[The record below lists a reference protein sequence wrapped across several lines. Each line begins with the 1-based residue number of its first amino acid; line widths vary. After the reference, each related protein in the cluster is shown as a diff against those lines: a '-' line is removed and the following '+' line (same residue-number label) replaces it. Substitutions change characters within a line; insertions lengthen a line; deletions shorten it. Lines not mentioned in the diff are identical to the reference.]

1 MPQMSPYS
9 WMTIFFLSIIMIKLI
24 KMNLF
29 FEKKY

>member
-9 WMTIFFLSIIMIKLI
+9 WMSILFMTNIMIKLI

-29 FEKKY
+29 FEKKL